1 MLADM
6 GALHTL
12 PSIFETDEELEAA
25 LQREDVLN
33 PVDFKT
39 ILEQKLILQRYMH
52 EYGKIEK
59 KRHRDY
65 WETIKRVHA
74 KLDMKIEQ

>member
-1 MLADM
+1 M
-6 GALHTL
+6 
-12 PSIFETDEELEAA
+12 
-25 LQREDVLN
+25 LN